1 MRRLA
6 ASLAGS
12 ALLRSAYPAGV
23 VEVRAGDPDR
33 PVFCLPG
40 MGSVAFHFRVLAK
53 RLRTRRQLLAIEIHD
68 MDIAPSVLESLPDTA
83 EAVVRRMRQVQPVGP
98 YAFVGYSY
106 GGNLAVEV
114 ARRLMNENQA
124 VELVTVLDAYAP
136 GSLRNPVHLRKL
148 VRHLRILMRLKRH
161 DVYEYISS
169 RIWKRFAPGHNVASD
184 EGPAL
189 VAPTS
194 ELERR
199 LADTSERCSRAFD
212 VYRPGPFP
220 GRIVLVHATDLGDW
234 MEIADPSGTCGWSA
248 ICTQGVDIIPIG
260 CRHLDI
266 FQEPHLTELAGH
278 LDALLDSL
286 DEA

>member
-1 MRRLA
+1 
-6 ASLAGS
+6 
-12 ALLRSAYPAGV
+12 
-23 VEVRAGDPDR
+23 
-33 PVFCLPG
+33 
-40 MGSVAFHFRVLAK
+40 MGSVAFQFHVLAK
-53 RLRTRRQLLAIEIHD
+53 RLRTRRQLLAIEVHD

-136 GSLRNPVHLRKL
+136 GSLRNPVRLNK
-148 VRHLRILMRLKRH
+148 VIRHLRILMRMKRH
-161 DVYEYISS
+161 DAYAYISS
-169 RIWKRFAPGHNVASD
+169 KVRKRFGRGSDAAPDAD
-184 EGPAL
+184 LAL
-189 VAPTS
+189 AAPTS

-212 VYRPGPFP
+212 VYRPLPFP

-234 MEIADPSGTCGWSA
+234 MEVADPSGTCGWSA

-260 CRHLDI
+260 CRHLDL

-278 LDALLDSL
+278 LDGLFDSL
-286 DEA
+286 VT